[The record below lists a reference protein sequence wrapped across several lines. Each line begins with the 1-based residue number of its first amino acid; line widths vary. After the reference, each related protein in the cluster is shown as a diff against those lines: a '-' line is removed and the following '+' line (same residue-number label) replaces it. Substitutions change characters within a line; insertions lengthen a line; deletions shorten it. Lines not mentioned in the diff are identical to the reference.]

1 MPVTPGFWTFI
12 GRLSGGLCSSA
23 LLTVALPVSAVELA
37 QVHNANYACYLHDGE
52 GIQYDLSVLCTTSE
66 ASSAVVLQ
74 TGDVQVTLRWN
85 TPDDVDL
92 YVQDPA
98 GDQVFYGNPSV
109 PSGGQLDVDANLGCA
124 EQMASPV
131 ENIFWPTGGG
141 VPGDY
146 VVTVSLFSFC
156 GPPGPIDF
164 TLTTLVRGETQN
176 YAGTLS
182 QTQDSMS
189 FPFTFGQ

>member
-1 MPVTPGFWTFI
+1 MHVRNLAAQAGLRFPFQAFLDPTYLTQKCLKSLLMPVTPGFWTFI

-98 GDQVFYGNPSV
+98 GDQVFLW
-109 PSGGQLDVDANLGCA
+109 Q
-124 EQMASPV
+124 
-131 ENIFWPTGGG
+131 
-141 VPGDY
+141 
-146 VVTVSLFSFC
+146 SFC
-156 GPPGPIDF
+156 PFG
-164 TLTTLVRGETQN
+164 RS
-176 YAGTLS
+176 AGCRC
-182 QTQDSMS
+182 
-189 FPFTFGQ
+189 